1 MNQSW
6 NHCATRQNWL
16 AGGRYWVRTSGIFRV
31 RDLWHAWQRSGSRKH
46 APWASPDDRR
56 LPHRLTSSLYGRA
69 GQEFGSKSASP
80 GSSESCPQGPARRSA
95 EPGQHELS
103 EWPRPTAARTYP
115 TRRDE
120 SSAGAE
126 PHLDDNV
133 GVASRRGADRRGW
146 PTPLPHRPAA
156 AAASKAPGNGFLPV
170 PRGGPCH
177 DRRSRGRPPG
187 SFATR
192 CATDPT
198 TASRRRKCRSGLNRS
213 WLLATGCRR

>member
-16 AGGRYWVRTSGIFRV
+16 AGGRYWVRTSGLFRV

-103 EWPRPTAARTYP
+103 EWPRLTAARTYP

-133 GVASRRGADRRGW
+133 GVASRRGADRKGGGQPHCR
-146 PTPLPHRPAA
+146 TVLSLLPLARHL
-156 AAASKAPGNGFLPV
+156 GYGLLPV

-187 SFATR
+187 SFR
-192 CATDPT
+192 RGVQPI
-198 TASRRRKCRSGLNRS
+198 RRRQAAAGTVG
-213 WLLATGCRR
+213 AD